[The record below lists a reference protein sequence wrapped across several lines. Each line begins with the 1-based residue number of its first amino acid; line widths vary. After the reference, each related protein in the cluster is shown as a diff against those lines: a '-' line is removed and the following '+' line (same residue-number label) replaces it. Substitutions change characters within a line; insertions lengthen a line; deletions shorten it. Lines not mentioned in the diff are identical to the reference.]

1 MKKVE
6 VRRKKQKK
14 KEAARI
20 TWQDCL
26 GHRKDMGRPL
36 KESERAEYQ
45 ALVGRDQRVARRKF
59 FFPDKLTAAG
69 RVSDE
74 VEAEE
79 KAAVRDA
86 CGAVGHL
93 APNDTDLPRPS
104 DDKGKMIEAW
114 CKQGSWGTCSKCH
127 SMQPRPLTPMDL
139 KRVNKPTIAPSQC
152 TACKKGEYVPQP
164 EHVPEALRNLKP
176 RVLEALRPLDRDMGF
191 VERVPHGY
199 QVHSAMM
206 AFAWKE
212 ISVQDAIRDLKRR
225 SDRAAARAALECLLR
240 NKRSDYKE
248 ILSMHQEFL
257 DKYGDGAP
265 LQKRKRPLRF
275 IETEGLECCLWP
287 QLYWHRNMCETVARA
302 SHENR
307 ATARAA
313 AARKRASDSAS
324 SEEEQEDEAEEEQLE
339 EEDGQGD
346 FVDDGT
352 EDSPNIVEE
361 EHGHIKRGF
370 IRKVLSPVIG
380 YGADY
385 ELLHFVFD
393 LSMWTTIGTKKNL
406 AARTG
411 VALRHLLKGSPWT
424 PQYWR
429 VRHHAVLD
437 MQKQCGNATL
447 FRTRAPYER
456 SFPYHEWVM
465 HEQHVLGRPR
475 QHLAG
480 AETLH
485 MAWVLQQLDKGYI
498 CGDKY
503 NNDRAGRNWKGHVL
517 GPEDENNSAGTVVA
531 HVTRLEFQDGKRKQA
546 TQKYHG
552 RGTVHSHSLD
562 FLENIPAIGLERKLQ
577 ATVPAKAAHPF
588 LHGLVMDSQCD
599 YKDSKLSVREE
610 PSTYDTENQR
620 VLLQHTQEDKD
631 LHVRTYM
638 KQTMEITKC
647 HEDVQL
653 ADGNDRRNGAHL
665 RYVATYDMKF
675 SSSIDSEWLNGEG
688 SDYSTA
694 VGVLR
699 RLRVLEPEMWLT
711 LAQERFPQASLS
723 GTMLDIMAP
732 NFENLEEK
740 KPKFVEV
747 YEESSWRREDM
758 SLLEF
763 LRKSNAAGGII
774 RYLVEKHKQHVM
786 QEVQQQT
793 GEDDKAFAKTRQDL
807 LRRWKQHKKDM
818 KDADEDY
825 LELSEFLAQEEEGY
839 EGLTSLTDF
848 ANQYKTRG
856 EKLIAA
862 TTNSMLNDRY
872 YAQWLALN
880 KPFRRLEDF
889 QEQAPEVMEK
899 VNVKYRNFALCL
911 HHAPKFW
918 YHDEAIQEQMELE
931 AHSTAFVNT
940 ILNKARAH
948 RHIVQRY
955 LDGEIPV
962 EEVAD
967 GSVDSA
973 ASAVRADGKVE
984 KHKLTESQKRLAKAM
999 SEQMRTSL
1007 AACKAQT
1014 DEELEDCVA
1023 KAVSNKILFAS
1034 GPPGTGK
1041 THVVHEQICQWKR
1054 KGARILFTLP
1064 TGQLASEVRSVHP
1077 DIDVDTSHG
1086 AFLLLRPLQE
1096 AMAILTQYELVIID
1110 EARGWVKFD
1119 IITYVCCSFVIQQH
1133 HELLLRM
1140 QVSML
1145 TAPHFERIL
1154 AMWKYADQLPCLVLL
1169 GDFWQLP
1176 VVEKDVARCDASE
1189 AWANHVKTIT
1199 FREQV
1204 RCKCPALQH
1213 KLDILRT
1220 NQPSMKQLKKKILR
1234 GHRAW
1239 KTNDPTAYDILELF
1253 RRHDDTTI
1261 VTCSRQ
1267 ACAKANA
1274 IAVEA
1279 FFEHRR
1285 RRSIGT
1291 LAFDY
1296 ESNLEN
1302 YEGKGLKKIGPLK
1315 GAPTDV
1321 YKGMRIFLTKNL
1333 DKENDFVN
1341 GMSATIEHYD
1351 QHSHCLQVLTR
1362 TNQRL
1367 AVHMVCNELD
1377 DGRKVSC
1384 FPVRTGY
1391 ASTIPKIQGMT
1402 LPHITI
1408 WLDSI
1413 NCRAAAYVA
1422 MSRVKTDKD
1431 YLIAGGP
1438 LTPKHLVPAQ

>member
-1 MKKVE
+1 MKKAE
-6 VRRKKQKK
+6 AHRKKQAK
-14 KEAARI
+14 KEAPPI
-20 TWQDCL
+20 TWQHCL

-36 KESERAEYQ
+36 TESERTKYA
-45 ALVGRDQRVARRKF
+45 ALVSRDQRVARRKF
-59 FFPDKLTAAG
+59 FFPDKLTAGG
-69 RVSDE
+69 RVSAE
-74 VEAEE
+74 VEAAE
-79 KAAVRDA
+79 KAAVQQA
-86 CGAVGHL
+86 CGEVGHL
-93 APNDTDLPRPS
+93 AANDTDLPLPS

-114 CKQGSWGTCSKCH
+114 CKQGSWGSCTKCH

-139 KRVNKPTIAPSQC
+139 KRVNKPTIPPSQC
-152 TACKKGEYVPQP
+152 TACKNAEYVPQP
-164 EHVPEALRNLKP
+164 NHVPEALRDLKP
-176 RVLEALRPLDRDMGF
+176 CVLEALRPLERDMGF

-199 QVHSAMM
+199 RVHSAMI

-212 ISVQDAIRDLKRR
+212 ISVQDAIKRLKR
-225 SDRAAARAALECLLR
+225 SADRAAARAALDCLLSNR
-240 NKRSDYKE
+240 DSAYKD
-248 ILSMHQEFL
+248 IFKMHHKFL
-257 DKYGDGAP
+257 DKHGDEAP

-307 ATARAA
+307 ATAKAA
-313 AARKRASDSAS
+313 TARRRIADSTR
-324 SEEEQEDEAEEEQLE
+324 SEEEEDEQDEEEEEEENEEQEEDEAEEEQFE
-339 EEDGQGD
+339 EGEGQGD
-346 FVDDGT
+346 FA
-352 EDSPNIVEE
+352 EDSADDCSNIVEA
-361 EHGHIKRGF
+361 EHGRIKRGF

-465 HEQHVLGRPR
+465 HEQRILGRER

-485 MAWVLQQLDKGYI
+485 MAWALQQLDKGYI
-498 CGDKY
+498 CGRKY
-503 NNDRAGRNWKGHVL
+503 NNNQASRNWKGHVL
-517 GPEDENNSAGTVVA
+517 GPEDAGSSTSTVVA

-562 FLENIPAIGLERKLQ
+562 FLENIPAIGLEHKLQ
-577 ATVPAKAAHPF
+577 ATVPAKDAAPF
-588 LHGLVMDSQCD
+588 LHGLVMDSQLD
-599 YKDSKLSVREE
+599 YKDSKLPVREE
-610 PSTYDTENQR
+610 PSAYDMENQK

-631 LHVRTYM
+631 LHVRAYM
-638 KQTMEITKC
+638 KDTMEITKC

-653 ADGNDRRNGAHL
+653 ADSNDRRNGAHL

-732 NFENLEEK
+732 NFENLEDK
-740 KPKFVEV
+740 KPKFVEA
-747 YEESSWRREDM
+747 YEGCSWRREDM

-763 LRKSNAAGGII
+763 LRKSNKDGNVI
-774 RYLVEKHKQHVM
+774 RYIAEKHKQHVM

-807 LRRWKQHKKDM
+807 LRRWDQHKRAM
-818 KDADEDY
+818 KDTDEDY
-825 LELSEFLAQEEEGY
+825 MELSEFLAQEEQGY
-839 EGLTSLTDF
+839 EGLTPLADF
-848 ANQYKTRG
+848 ANQYRTRG

-880 KPFRRLEDF
+880 KPFRKLEDF
-889 QEQAPEVMEK
+889 QEQAPEIMEK

-911 HHAPKFW
+911 HHAPDFW
-918 YHDEAIQEQMELE
+918 RDDKAIQEQMELE

-940 ILNKARAH
+940 ILNKVRAH

-955 LDGEIPV
+955 LEGGIPV

-967 GSVDSA
+967 GSDDSA
-973 ASAVRADGKVE
+973 ASAVRADGRE
-984 KHKLTESQKRLAKAM
+984 KKKLTDSQKRLAKAM
-999 SEQMRTSL
+999 SEQMHTSL
-1007 AACKAQT
+1007 AACKAQS
-1014 DEELEDCVA
+1014 DEELEACVA
-1023 KAVSNKILFAS
+1023 EAVSNKILFAS

-1041 THVVHEQICQWKR
+1041 THVVHEQIRKWKR

-1064 TGQLASEVRSVHP
+1064 TGQLASEVRRVHP

-1096 AMAILTQYELVIID
+1096 AMAILTQYELVIVD
-1110 EARGWVKFD
+1110 EARARAWF
-1119 IITYVCCSFVIQQH
+1119 IPSFVYIC
-1133 HELLLRM
+1133 LRLVTRKTNIM
-1140 QVSML
+1140 S
-1145 TAPHFERIL
+1145 TAAHRGVHAHRASLRAHPGDVEICRSV
-1154 AMWKYADQLPCLVLL
+1154 ALL
-1169 GDFWQLP
+1169 G
-1176 VVEKDVARCDASE
+1176 
-1189 AWANHVKTIT
+1189 
-1199 FREQV
+1199 
-1204 RCKCPALQH
+1204 
-1213 KLDILRT
+1213 
-1220 NQPSMKQLKKKILR
+1220 
-1234 GHRAW
+1234 
-1239 KTNDPTAYDILELF
+1239 
-1253 RRHDDTTI
+1253 
-1261 VTCSRQ
+1261 
-1267 ACAKANA
+1267 
-1274 IAVEA
+1274 
-1279 FFEHRR
+1279 
-1285 RRSIGT
+1285 
-1291 LAFDY
+1291 
-1296 ESNLEN
+1296 
-1302 YEGKGLKKIGPLK
+1302 
-1315 GAPTDV
+1315 
-1321 YKGMRIFLTKNL
+1321 
-1333 DKENDFVN
+1333 
-1341 GMSATIEHYD
+1341 SA
-1351 QHSHCLQVLTR
+1351 
-1362 TNQRL
+1362 
-1367 AVHMVCNELD
+1367 
-1377 DGRKVSC
+1377 G
-1384 FPVRTGY
+1384 
-1391 ASTIPKIQGMT
+1391 
-1402 LPHITI
+1402 
-1408 WLDSI
+1408 
-1413 NCRAAAYVA
+1413 
-1422 MSRVKTDKD
+1422 
-1431 YLIAGGP
+1431 
-1438 LTPKHLVPAQ
+1438 

>member
-1 MKKVE
+1 MLEGALRRVRLFLGDAEAEAYMKQVKTLQ
-6 VRRKKQKK
+6 RKQEK
-14 KEAARI
+14 KEAPPV

-36 KESERAEYQ
+36 KESERAWYE
-45 ALVGRDQRVARRKF
+45 ASVGLDQRVARRKI
-59 FFPDKLTAAG
+59 FFPDKVTAGG
-69 RVSDE
+69 RVTAE
-74 VEAEE
+74 VEAAE
-79 KAAVRDA
+79 KAAIREA
-86 CGAVGHL
+86 CGEVGHL
-93 APNDTDLPRPS
+93 ADNDTDLPLPS
-104 DDKGKMIEAW
+104 DHKGKMVEAW
-114 CKQGSWGTCSKCH
+114 CKQGSWGSCTKCH

-139 KRVNKPTIAPSQC
+139 KRVSKPTIPRSQC
-152 TACKKGEYVPQP
+152 AACKKGEYVPQP
-164 EHVPEALRNLKP
+164 KHVPEALRDLKP

-191 VERVPHGY
+191 AERVPHGY
-199 QVHSAMM
+199 RIHSAMI

-212 ISVQDAIRDLKRR
+212 ISVQDAIRSLKSR
-225 SDRAAARAALECLLR
+225 SDRAAARAALECLVK
-240 NKRSDYKE
+240 NKNSAYKE
-248 ILSMHQEFL
+248 ILAMHQEFL
-257 DKYGDGAP
+257 DKHGDGAP

-287 QLYWHRNMCETVARA
+287 HLYWHRNMCETVVRA
-302 SHENR
+302 SHESR
-307 ATARAA
+307 ATSKAASAR
-313 AARKRASDSAS
+313 RRVSDSSS
-324 SEEEQEDEAEEEQLE
+324 SEEEEEEDEAQEEQFEAE
-339 EEDGQGD
+339 EGHADFAEDSADDCPHIVVKEDGR
-346 FVDDGT
+346 
-352 EDSPNIVEE
+352 
-361 EHGHIKRGF
+361 IKRGF

-456 SFPYHEWVM
+456 TFPYHEWVM
-465 HEQHVLGRPR
+465 HEQRVLGRQR

-485 MAWVLQQLDKGYI
+485 MAWVLKELDKGYI
-498 CGDKY
+498 CGDMRTSGRS
-503 NNDRAGRNWKGHVL
+503 DRTWKGHVL
-517 GPEDENNSAGTVVA
+517 GPADEESSTSTVVA

-562 FLENIPAIGLERKLQ
+562 FLENIPAIGLEHKLQ
-577 ATVPAKAAHPF
+577 ATVPAKAAAPF
-588 LHGLVMDSQCD
+588 LHGLVMDSQLD
-599 YKDSKLSVREE
+599 YKDSKLPVREE
-610 PSTYDTENQR
+610 PSAYDIESHR

-631 LHVRTYM
+631 LHVRTYL
-638 KQTMEITKC
+638 KPTMEITKC

-653 ADGNDRRNGAHL
+653 ADSNGRRNGAHL

-711 LAQERFPQASLS
+711 LACERFPQANLS

-763 LRKSNAAGGII
+763 LRKSNKDGKVIDYI
-774 RYLVEKHKQHVM
+774 VEKHKQHVM

-793 GEDDKAFAKTRQDL
+793 GEDDQAFAKTREDL

-918 YHDEAIQEQMELE
+918 YRDEAIQEQMELE

-940 ILNKARAH
+940 ILNKVRAH

-984 KHKLTESQKRLAKAM
+984 KKKLTVSQKRLAKAM
-999 SEQMRTSL
+999 SEQMQTSL

-1041 THVVHEQICQWKR
+1041 THVVHEQIRQWKS

-1110 EARGWVKFD
+1110 EARGRVTFSM
-1119 IITYVCCSFVIQQH
+1119 ISSYARCSFKIQQY
-1133 HELLLRM
+1133 HEPLCACRCPCSPRPTSSASWRCG
-1140 QVSML
+1140 SMPTSCL
-1145 TAPHFERIL
+1145 AWFCWAISGSCPWWRRGLPGVMKAKPGAATSRPSAFESRCGASARHCSTSWTAQHEATQEEDPQR
-1154 AMWKYADQLPCLVLL
+1154 APCLEDQRSHGLRHP
-1169 GDFWQLP
+1169 GALP
-1176 VVEKDVARCDASE
+1176 PPRR
-1189 AWANHVKTIT
+1189 HHH
-1199 FREQV
+1199 RH
-1204 RCKCPALQH
+1204 LQPPG
-1213 KLDILRT
+1213 LR
-1220 NQPSMKQLKKKILR
+1220 QGKRHCGGS
-1234 GHRAW
+1234 
-1239 KTNDPTAYDILELF
+1239 LF
-1253 RRHDDTTI
+1253 RASPQTLHRHP
-1261 VTCSRQ
+1261 Q
-1267 ACAKANA
+1267 
-1274 IAVEA
+1274 
-1279 FFEHRR
+1279 
-1285 RRSIGT
+1285 
-1291 LAFDY
+1291 L
-1296 ESNLEN
+1296 
-1302 YEGKGLKKIGPLK
+1302 
-1315 GAPTDV
+1315 
-1321 YKGMRIFLTKNL
+1321 
-1333 DKENDFVN
+1333 
-1341 GMSATIEHYD
+1341 
-1351 QHSHCLQVLTR
+1351 
-1362 TNQRL
+1362 
-1367 AVHMVCNELD
+1367 
-1377 DGRKVSC
+1377 
-1384 FPVRTGY
+1384 
-1391 ASTIPKIQGMT
+1391 
-1402 LPHITI
+1402 
-1408 WLDSI
+1408 
-1413 NCRAAAYVA
+1413 
-1422 MSRVKTDKD
+1422 
-1431 YLIAGGP
+1431 
-1438 LTPKHLVPAQ
+1438 